1 MCEVREGVI
10 QPRFAEGTRVRVKA
24 GVMDPDFPEM
34 HLGDWTGTVSE
45 VRRGGLPGYLIRWNP
60 ETLENVHPACREYC
74 AKEDVALDKMW
85 LLEGDLEPAPEAR
98 LPRKRRKEGPLAFC
112 FC

>member
-10 QPRFAEGTRVRVKA
+10 QPRFAEGTGVQVKL
-24 GVMDPDFPEM
+24 GVMDPDFPEL
-34 HLGDWTGTVSE
+34 HLGNWRGTVSQ

-60 ETLENVHPACREYC
+60 DTLENIHPAYRDYC
-74 AKEDVALDKMW
+74 EKVDVAFDKMW

-98 LPRKRRKEGPLAFC
+98 LPLKRRKEGPLPFPAC
-112 FC
+112 